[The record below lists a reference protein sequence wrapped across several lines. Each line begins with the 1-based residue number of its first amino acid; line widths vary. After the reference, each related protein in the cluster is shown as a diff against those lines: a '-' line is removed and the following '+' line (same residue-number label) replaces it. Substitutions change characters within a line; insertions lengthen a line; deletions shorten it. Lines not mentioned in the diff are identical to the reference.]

1 MGHVIDFR
9 TKSDGQGTSSRD
21 GNIIAE
27 ALYLA
32 SMWIE
37 AQPQNLRNESNRKNM
52 LTILEVAFPSLLE
65 AFREQ
70 DALRENA
77 CQEDT

>member
-9 TKSDGQGTSSRD
+9 TKSDGQETIRRD
-21 GNIIAE
+21 SNIIAE

-32 SMWIE
+32 SKWIE

-70 DALRENA
+70 DALRENT